1 MWLASFD
8 FTDATLCGAS
18 ALALRTNAPLVLR
31 DEALTYS
38 AEGGPSSNGATV
50 FGSARRVRAEK
61 AALANCAAVR
71 EWDSNGTNFG
81 FHEKRVGHRA
91 GEFGHNDYYPA
102 VVAACQQTGRDGA
115 YALRAMVLLDEIR
128 GRLAEVFSLKT
139 YKVDHVL
146 HGAVASAVVYGTI
159 MGATARQVESS
170 VGLVVA
176 HHVPFRAIRAGH
188 QLSDSKGS
196 SAAISTEAALAG
208 VHRSMRGFQGPRDI
222 FRNPEAVFR
231 LFGQN
236 PALQAGPAD
245 GDSPF
250 DLVLETE
257 GDAFAV
263 MGMHFKLGLYEHQSA
278 GAIQSLLNI
287 LGSEEGH
294 KLLSSPTGDDIA
306 RIRITAYEPAYGIIG
321 DPAKMN
327 PRTRQSADH
336 SMAYIVSTLVRK
348 ALEARRVGAGE
359 EAWKDLMLGP
369 HDYDAAAI
377 HHPVT
382 RALMTKVEF
391 QHGGPAYDER
401 YPDGIPTSVT
411 VEGCGGGALDS
422 GLVMY
427 PGGHAR
433 NTEHDLQDILSH
445 KFRLLGE
452 LAFDEPGPVVER
464 LLGVGKLSAAELDA
478 LHSFPLREYDA
489 FEDASDGD

>member
-1 MWLASFD
+1 
-8 FTDATLCGAS
+8 
-18 ALALRTNAPLVLR
+18 
-31 DEALTYS
+31 
-38 AEGGPSSNGATV
+38 
-50 FGSARRVRAEK
+50 
-61 AALANCAAVR
+61 
-71 EWDSNGTNFG
+71 
-81 FHEKRVGHRA
+81 
-91 GEFGHNDYYPA
+91 
-102 VVAACQQTGRDGA
+102 
-115 YALRAMVLLDEIR
+115 MVLLDEIR

-146 HGAVASAVVYGTI
+146 HKAVASAVVYGTI

-196 SAAISTEAALAG
+196 SAAIRTEAALAS

-250 DLVLETE
+250 GLVLET
-257 GDAFAV
+257 DAFAV

-294 KLLSSPTGDDIA
+294 KLLSSPAGDDIA

-327 PRTRQSADH
+327 LVRARASPRTTRWH
-336 SMAYIVSTLVRK
+336 TLCPPSC
-348 ALEARRVGAGE
+348 ARPWRPGA
-359 EAWKDLMLGP
+359 
-369 HDYDAAAI
+369 
-377 HHPVT
+377 
-382 RALMTKVEF
+382 
-391 QHGGPAYDER
+391 
-401 YPDGIPTSVT
+401 
-411 VEGCGGGALDS
+411 S
-422 GLVMY
+422 GL
-427 PGGHAR
+427 GKRLGR
-433 NTEHDLQDILSH
+433 ILCS
-445 KFRLLGE
+445 
-452 LAFDEPGPVVER
+452 GPTTTTPPPSTT
-464 LLGVGKLSAAELDA
+464 LSRGP
-478 LHSFPLREYDA
+478 S
-489 FEDASDGD
+489 